1 MTTYKEYRYGGGNSP
16 FGFLGPLLILA
27 VFFTIL
33 FFMAKGLFWLLSWAT
48 PVLLILTLII
58 DYKVIK
64 DFFSFIW
71 KLLKENPWAGVLA
84 VVMIVFAYPFVAGYL
99 FIKALGKRS
108 IKKAMEKVTQEKN
121 TYTDYEEVVEEDD
134 SFLELP
140 PLKRKPEPIRHEKGN
155 VNENVKNDKANEYDD
170 MFK

>member
-1 MTTYKEYRYGGGNSP
+1 MAIYKEYRYGGSNSP

-33 FFMAKGLFWLLSWAT
+33 FFMAKGLFWLLSWVA

-58 DYKVIK
+58 HFKVVK
-64 DFFSFIW
+64 DFFIFIG
-71 KLLKENPWAGVLA
+71 KLLKDNPLAGVLA
-84 VVMIVFAYPFVAGYL
+84 VLMIIFAYPFVAGYL

-108 IKKAMEKVTQEKN
+108 IKKAIDKVQQEKN
-121 TYTDYEEVVEEDD
+121 TYTDYEEVVDEDD

-140 PLKRKPEPIRHEKGN
+140 SLKKTPDPIKHTKASQAES
-155 VNENVKNDKANEYDD
+155 VKHDKANEYDD

>member
-1 MTTYKEYRYGGGNSP
+1 MAVYKEYRYGGSNSP

-27 VFFTIL
+27 VFFTVL
-33 FFMAKGLFWLLSWAT
+33 FFMAKGLFWLLSWVA

-58 DYKVIK
+58 DFKVVK
-64 DFFSFIW
+64 DFFIYIG
-71 KLLKENPWAGVLA
+71 KLLKDNPLAGVLA
-84 VVMIVFAYPFVAGYL
+84 ILMIIFAYPFVAGYL

-108 IKKAMEKVTQEKN
+108 IKKAMDKVQQEKN
-121 TYTDYEEVVEEDD
+121 TYTDFEEIVEEDD

-140 PLKRKPEPIRHEKGN
+140 PLNKTHEPAKHKESTK
-155 VNENVKNDKANEYDD
+155 VESVKADKSNEYDD